1 MIILVN
7 YKDISDTAT
16 TTKDKTT
23 GHDHNGIDLVYVYVL
38 WYPDYDFGWKV
49 ETWPTSYGLGKL
61 EQTLDFE

>member
-16 TTKDKTT
+16 TTKDKTM
-23 GHDHNGIDLVYVYVL
+23 GHDHNGINLVYVL